1 MTLEDARIVLSTL
14 GNVETPRLSAFKL
27 RLQQAIEDILKAS
40 KEPGTGLDNQILL
53 LTSWLLTVGQDV
65 ETPEV
70 GTDLLAASLLLRAAR
85 DRAVLDE
92 PLYRKKT
99 AEMHQMAARSGQ
111 TLPPAPDFDPDQF
124 GSSKGM
130 RMSGKARLQEVGFQF
145 ECAIRLADWKA
156 APPRLTILRS
166 EPV

>member
-14 GNVETPRLSAFKL
+14 GNGETPRLSDFKL

-40 KEPGTGLDNQILL
+40 KESGTGLDNQILL

-70 GTDLLAASLLLRAAR
+70 GTDLLAATLLLRAAR
-85 DRAVLDE
+85 DRALLDE

-99 AEMHQMAARSGQ
+99 AEMHQSSSAPSGW
-111 TLPPAPDFDPDQF
+111 PI
-124 GSSKGM
+124 G
-130 RMSGKARLQEVGFQF
+130 RRRLRG
-145 ECAIRLADWKA
+145 
-156 APPRLTILRS
+156 
-166 EPV
+166 